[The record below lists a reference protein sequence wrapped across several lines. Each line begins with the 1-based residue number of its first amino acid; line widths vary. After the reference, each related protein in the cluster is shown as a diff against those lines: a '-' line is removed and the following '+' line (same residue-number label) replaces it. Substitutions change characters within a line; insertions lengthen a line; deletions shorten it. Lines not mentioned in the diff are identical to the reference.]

1 MAIALNKTPLFLS
14 AAALTIAL
22 FGNGG
27 ASRAGEAI
35 AGEYACESMA
45 GRPCDTHVPLRL
57 QDNGYWGWAKYS
69 GQYRVVGGSVEWVSG
84 NGGPVGWGSAIIGPG
99 TVSFSSGGKPVVWRK
114 H

>member
-1 MAIALNKTPLFLS
+1 MPPMALLYSNEHGIARRCRKATLKWRIVLKQRNVPMAIALNKTSLFLT

-57 QDNGYWGWAKYS
+57 QDNGYWGWAKY
-69 GQYRVVGGSVEWVSG
+69 
-84 NGGPVGWGSAIIGPG
+84 
-99 TVSFSSGGKPVVWRK
+99 
-114 H
+114 